1 MATTAPTFQSEKE
14 KITVTN
20 KSRDS
25 MAKKLK
31 IEGID
36 AVGILNSIRPVSEPL
51 KEIPRVENTTE
62 TNESNNRRTA
72 LDIDEVRCLAYIK
85 ENPISKQL
93 ETKRKK
99 TEAQNMAS
107 ELTIQSE
114 VSKPD
119 ELTKLTNP
127 VKPPIQK
134 RTGEKKKE
142 EALEQYRQTFLQ
154 VPKIS
159 DRKPVFVSC
168 HTRDRLDEIVRRLG
182 GRKMSVSGLIENL
195 ALHHL
200 ELYGE
205 DIELWRKL

>member
-1 MATTAPTFQSEKE
+1 
-14 KITVTN
+14 
-20 KSRDS
+20 

-36 AVGILNSIRPVSEPL
+36 AVGILNSIRPTSEPL

-62 TNESNNRRTA
+62 TSESNNRRAA
-72 LDIDEVRCLAYIK
+72 LDIDEAQCLAYIK

-93 ETKRKK
+93 EAKRK
-99 TEAQNMAS
+99 EAERQNMVS

-114 VSKPD
+114 VSTPSEQT
-119 ELTKLTNP
+119 ELINP
-127 VKPPIQK
+127 VKPSTQK
-134 RTGEKKKE
+134 RTGEKTKE
-142 EALEQYRQTFLQ
+142 EALERYRQTFLQ
-154 VPKIS
+154 VPKID

-200 ELYGE
+200 KLYGE

>member
-1 MATTAPTFQSEKE
+1 
-14 KITVTN
+14 
-20 KSRDS
+20 

-36 AVGILNSIRPVSEPL
+36 AVGILNSIRPMSEPL
-51 KEIPRVENTTE
+51 KEIPRVENTAE
-62 TNESNNRRTA
+62 TSESNNRRTA
-72 LDIDEVRCLAYIK
+72 PDIDEAQCLAYIK

-93 ETKRKK
+93 ETKRKE
-99 TEAQNMAS
+99 TELQNAAS

-114 VSKPD
+114 VSTPSKQT
-119 ELTKLTNP
+119 ELTNP
-127 VKPPIQK
+127 DKTSIQK
-134 RTGEKKKE
+134 CTSEKRKE
-142 EALEQYRQTFLQ
+142 EALERYRQTFLQ
-154 VPKIS
+154 VPKID
-159 DRKPVFVSC
+159 DRKPMFVSC